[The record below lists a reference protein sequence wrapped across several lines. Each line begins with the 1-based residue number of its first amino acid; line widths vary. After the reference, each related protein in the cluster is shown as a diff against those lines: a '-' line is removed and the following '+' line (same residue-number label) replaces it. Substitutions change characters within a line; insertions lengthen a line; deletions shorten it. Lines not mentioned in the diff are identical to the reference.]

1 MPDLPCLHET
11 MGKVKNISRTRP
23 SLSSFCAAALIRC
36 HMKSSAQ
43 TELYAQLLAATC
55 LPFWDG
61 RHEARPSPTQ
71 RTLTQLFTVCQKS
84 RDLEITPGSKMLLG
98 RFLLGCDSSSL
109 ARPSMI
115 LRPWCELPQLIEG
128 LLESGTP
135 NQILNCPFWG
145 PGLSWPRSTYVDRIS
160 NRATAVQLLRA
171 RVRSCQ
177 TI

>member
-1 MPDLPCLHET
+1 
-11 MGKVKNISRTRP
+11 
-23 SLSSFCAAALIRC
+23 
-36 HMKSSAQ
+36 
-43 TELYAQLLAATC
+43 
-55 LPFWDG
+55 
-61 RHEARPSPTQ
+61 
-71 RTLTQLFTVCQKS
+71 
-84 RDLEITPGSKMLLG
+84 MLLG

-128 LLESGTP
+128 L
-135 NQILNCPFWG
+135 NQILNCPLWG